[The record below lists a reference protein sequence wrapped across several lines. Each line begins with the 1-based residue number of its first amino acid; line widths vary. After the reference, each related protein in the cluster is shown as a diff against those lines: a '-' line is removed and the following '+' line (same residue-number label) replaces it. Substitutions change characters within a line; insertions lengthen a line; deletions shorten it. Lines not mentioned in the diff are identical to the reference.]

1 MSSIELRNVSLDY
14 LVKTGSNSIKRSA
27 LHILNSCFKK
37 STDSRTIISNST
49 YRALNNINLQI
60 NKGERIGLLGKNGAG
75 KSTLLRVLAKI
86 YQPNLGHI
94 EINGKISNLF
104 DVSSGMNIES
114 TGYENILNLA
124 IIRRIPK
131 KNALAMMDNI
141 EKFTELGDFLNKPVK
156 TYSTGMLLK
165 LAFAVATS
173 IPSDIILIDEIIGTG
188 DIHFMEKATK
198 RLGHMIEQSHILV
211 LASHSND
218 IIKRFCNKVI
228 VLENGQIKYF
238 GDVEPG
244 INFYTKDVS
253 RL

>member
-1 MSSIELRNVSLDY
+1 MSSIELSNVSLDY

-27 LHILNSCFKK
+27 VYLLNSCFKK
-37 STDSRTIISNST
+37 STNSRASISNST

-86 YQPNLGHI
+86 YKPSLGQI

-114 TGYENILNLA
+114 TGYENIINLA
-124 IIRRIPK
+124 IMRRISK
-131 KNALAMMDNI
+131 KNALNMVKDI
-141 EKFTELGDFLNKPVK
+141 EEFTELREFLNSPVK

-198 RLGHMIEQSHILV
+198 RLERMIDQSHILV
-211 LASHSND
+211 LASHSNE

-228 VLENGQIKYF
+228 VLDKGQIQFF
-238 GDVEPG
+238 GDVESG
-244 INFYTKDVS
+244 IDFYTENAKK
-253 RL
+253 

>member
-14 LVKTGSNSIKRSA
+14 LIKTGSNSIKRSA
-27 LHILNSCFKK
+27 VHLLNRCFRT
-37 STDSRTIISNST
+37 SASNRTDIKNSS

-60 NKGERIGLLGKNGAG
+60 NKGERIGLLGRNGAG

-86 YQPNLGHI
+86 YKPNLGEI
-94 EINGKISNLF
+94 EINGKVSNLF
-104 DVSSGMNIES
+104 DVSSGMNTES

-124 IIRRIPK
+124 IMRRISK
-131 KNALAMMDNI
+131 KNALNMMEDI
-141 EKFTELGDFLNKPVK
+141 ETFTELREFLNSPVK

-188 DIHFMEKATK
+188 DMHFMDKATK
-198 RLGHMIEQSHILV
+198 RLESMIEQSHILV

-228 VLENGQIKYF
+228 VLDRGQIQFF
-238 GDVEPG
+238 GDVDTG
-244 INFYTKDVS
+244 IDFYTKES
-253 RL
+253 EK

>member
-14 LVKTGSNSIKRSA
+14 LIKTGSNSIKRSA
-27 LHILNSCFKK
+27 IHFLNSCFKK
-37 STDSRTIISNST
+37 STNSRAVISNST

-60 NKGERIGLLGKNGAG
+60 NKGERIGLIGRNGAG

-86 YQPNLGHI
+86 YKPSLGQI

-124 IIRRIPK
+124 IMRRISK
-131 KNALAMMDNI
+131 KNILTIMEDI
-141 EKFTELGDFLNKPVK
+141 EEFTELGEFLNSPVK
-156 TYSTGMLLK
+156 AYSTGMLLK

-198 RLGHMIEQSHILV
+198 RLEHMIEQSHILV

-218 IIKRFCNKVI
+218 IIRRFCNKVI
-228 VLENGQIKYF
+228 VLDKGQIQYF
-238 GDVEPG
+238 GDIEEG
-244 INFYTKDVS
+244 ISFYTKEVE
-253 RL
+253 LL